1 MRLLTVG
8 AALVAGVLLAL
19 SVPGTEALA
28 GDGAAIRPKM
38 QGDAGRIAVKLA
50 PGARLADTADG
61 SLTVIRDWPSLKAPG
76 RSAGVPL
83 EAVGQIEDL
92 GVSILEPVV
101 SSASASGLEVDLE
114 AAAKELRLRPGVLWA
129 EVSSPVYACLVPN
142 DPYYPA
148 TGSSVGQWGVERVGL
163 PAAWDVSV
171 GSRDIV
177 IAVLDTGI
185 NPDIVDF
192 SGRIVSPYSV
202 LTNSSQWPAWKD
214 VSETGHGSAVAG
226 IAAAQGNNGAGI
238 AGAAWNVKIMPVKIS
253 DNGESDTLLLAEAID
268 YAAAQGADV
277 INVSFA
283 TPPGSTAG
291 LTLKSAVASAVAKG
305 TVIVAAAGNWGAT
318 SVGYPAGLPGV
329 IGVGATDT
337 FDALW
342 TQAEEASNSG
352 SALDIAAP
360 GGRILSYYKASG
372 ERFGY
377 YGGTSMASPLVAGV
391 AALILSV
398 DPSLAA
404 EEVYDILAGS
414 ADDLGASGWD
424 EQFGWGLLD
433 ADEAVSQARD
443 GTSPTSTTSTTST
456 TTTSSDYHHD
466 AHSGPAVRGCHRGQ
480 HALLVRDRLPCV
492 DGCRHRLLG
501 WALPPRRRD
510 QETAV
515 RKDDHSCRRL
525 RGDRRRYVPLR
536 RRTALYRRSLPL
548 PLCSG
553 GVPVWLHPRH
563 HGDVFLAVPDIDQ
576 GATDHHGGAGGRAFR
591 ASRSLYGAL
600 RELLNDPLSL
610 CAEGGPCRPIG
621 RSGGDGFGLRLLG
634 ARDQGGGLSAALWA
648 LDAVERPVL
657 VFEHV
662 EDHVAHE
669 TPVAID
675 ALSLDPGLRKA
686 QPPVQLKGFGM
697 LLVGL
702 YADAMEPQSQK
713 GEAQA
718 GDDGVAAVSLAPG
731 SLIAD
736 DDPDLAVPVHEID
749 VFQPYIADVSAIG
762 GDMYLEVVGA
772 RGWAL

>member
-1 MRLLTVG
+1 
-8 AALVAGVLLAL
+8 
-19 SVPGTEALA
+19 VPGTEALA
-28 GDGAAIRPKM
+28 GDGAAVRPKM
-38 QGDAGRIAVKLA
+38 QGDTGRIAVKLA

-76 RSAGVPL
+76 RSAGGPL

-101 SSASASGLEVDLE
+101 SSASVSGLEVDLE

-148 TGSSVGQWGVERVGL
+148 TGGSVGQWGVERVGL
-163 PAAWDVSV
+163 PAAWDISV

-214 VSETGHGSAVAG
+214 GSETGHGSAVAG
-226 IAAAQGNNGAGI
+226 IATAQGNNGAGI

-456 TTTSSDYHHD
+456 TTTSSTTTTTTTTLIAAPRFVDVTEDSTPYWYEIDYLASMGVVTGFSDGLFRPEDEIKRQQFAKMITLAAGCAVTEDDTCPFVDVQRFPGDLYPYHYVAVAYQCGFTQGTTATYFSPYRTLTRAQLITMVVRAAGLSEPPAAYTAPFGNFSTTHYPFARKA
-466 AHSGPAVRGCHRGQ
+466 AHAG
-480 HALLVRDRLPCV
+480 LL
-492 DGCRHRLLG
+492 DGLVG
-501 WALPPRRRD
+501 MGSD
-510 QETAV
+510 Y
-515 RKDDHSCRRL
+515 D
-525 RGDRRRYVPLR
+525 
-536 RRTALYRRSLPL
+536 
-548 PLCSG
+548 
-553 GVPVWLHPRH
+553 
-563 HGDVFLAVPDIDQ
+563 FLAP
-576 GATDHHGGAGGRAFR
+576 ATRAEVCLL
-591 ASRSLYGAL
+591 LYG
-600 RELLNDPLSL
+600 LLT
-610 CAEGGPCRPIG
+610 
-621 RSGGDGFGLRLLG
+621 
-634 ARDQGGGLSAALWA
+634 Q
-648 LDAVERPVL
+648 
-657 VFEHV
+657 
-662 EDHVAHE
+662 
-669 TPVAID
+669 
-675 ALSLDPGLRKA
+675 
-686 QPPVQLKGFGM
+686 
-697 LLVGL
+697 
-702 YADAMEPQSQK
+702 
-713 GEAQA
+713 
-718 GDDGVAAVSLAPG
+718 
-731 SLIAD
+731 
-736 DDPDLAVPVHEID
+736 
-749 VFQPYIADVSAIG
+749 
-762 GDMYLEVVGA
+762 
-772 RGWAL
+772 

>member
-456 TTTSSDYHHD
+456 TTTSSTTTTTTTTLIAAPRFVDVTEDSTPYWYEIDYLASMGVVTGFSDGLFRPEDEIKRQQFAKMITLAAGCAVTEDDTCPFVDVQRFPGDLYPYHYV
-466 AHSGPAVRGCHRGQ
+466 AVAYQCGFTQGTTATYFSPYRTLTRAQLITMVVRAAGLSEPPASYTAPFGNFSTTHYPFARKAAYAG
-480 HALLVRDRLPCV
+480 LL
-492 DGCRHRLLG
+492 DGLVG
-501 WALPPRRRD
+501 MGSD
-510 QETAV
+510 Y
-515 RKDDHSCRRL
+515 D
-525 RGDRRRYVPLR
+525 
-536 RRTALYRRSLPL
+536 
-548 PLCSG
+548 
-553 GVPVWLHPRH
+553 
-563 HGDVFLAVPDIDQ
+563 FLAP
-576 GATDHHGGAGGRAFR
+576 ATRAEVCLL
-591 ASRSLYGAL
+591 LYG
-600 RELLNDPLSL
+600 LLT
-610 CAEGGPCRPIG
+610 
-621 RSGGDGFGLRLLG
+621 
-634 ARDQGGGLSAALWA
+634 Q
-648 LDAVERPVL
+648 
-657 VFEHV
+657 
-662 EDHVAHE
+662 
-669 TPVAID
+669 
-675 ALSLDPGLRKA
+675 
-686 QPPVQLKGFGM
+686 
-697 LLVGL
+697 
-702 YADAMEPQSQK
+702 
-713 GEAQA
+713 
-718 GDDGVAAVSLAPG
+718 
-731 SLIAD
+731 
-736 DDPDLAVPVHEID
+736 
-749 VFQPYIADVSAIG
+749 
-762 GDMYLEVVGA
+762 
-772 RGWAL
+772 

>member
-1 MRLLTVG
+1 MRFTMRLLTVG

-214 VSETGHGSAVAG
+214 GSETGHGSAVAG
-226 IAAAQGNNGAGI
+226 IATAQGNNGAGI

-456 TTTSSDYHHD
+456 TTTSSTTTTTTTTLIAAPRFVDVTEDSTPYWYEIDYLASMGVVTGFSDGLFRPEDEIKRQQFAKMITLAAGCAVTEDDTCPFVDVQRFTGDLYPYHYVAVAYQCGFTQGTTATYFSPYRTLTRAQLITMVVRAAGLSEPPAAYTAPFGNFSTTHYPFARKA
-466 AHSGPAVRGCHRGQ
+466 AHAG
-480 HALLVRDRLPCV
+480 LL
-492 DGCRHRLLG
+492 DGLVG
-501 WALPPRRRD
+501 MGSD
-510 QETAV
+510 Y
-515 RKDDHSCRRL
+515 D
-525 RGDRRRYVPLR
+525 
-536 RRTALYRRSLPL
+536 
-548 PLCSG
+548 
-553 GVPVWLHPRH
+553 
-563 HGDVFLAVPDIDQ
+563 FLAP
-576 GATDHHGGAGGRAFR
+576 ATRAEVCLL
-591 ASRSLYGAL
+591 LYG
-600 RELLNDPLSL
+600 LLT
-610 CAEGGPCRPIG
+610 
-621 RSGGDGFGLRLLG
+621 
-634 ARDQGGGLSAALWA
+634 Q
-648 LDAVERPVL
+648 
-657 VFEHV
+657 
-662 EDHVAHE
+662 
-669 TPVAID
+669 
-675 ALSLDPGLRKA
+675 
-686 QPPVQLKGFGM
+686 
-697 LLVGL
+697 
-702 YADAMEPQSQK
+702 
-713 GEAQA
+713 
-718 GDDGVAAVSLAPG
+718 
-731 SLIAD
+731 
-736 DDPDLAVPVHEID
+736 
-749 VFQPYIADVSAIG
+749 
-762 GDMYLEVVGA
+762 
-772 RGWAL
+772 

>member
-28 GDGAAIRPKM
+28 GDGAAVRPKM
-38 QGDAGRIAVKLA
+38 QGDTGRIAVKLA

-456 TTTSSDYHHD
+456 TTTSSTTTTTTTTLIAAPRFVDVTEDSTPYWYEIDYLASMGVVTGFSDGLFRPEDEIKRQQFAKMITLAAGCAVTEDDTCPFVDVQRFTGDLYPYHYVAVAYQCGFTQGTTATYFSPYRTLTRAQLITMVVRAAGLSEPPAAYTAPFGNFSTTHYPFARKA
-466 AHSGPAVRGCHRGQ
+466 AHAG
-480 HALLVRDRLPCV
+480 LL
-492 DGCRHRLLG
+492 DGLVG
-501 WALPPRRRD
+501 MGSD
-510 QETAV
+510 Y
-515 RKDDHSCRRL
+515 D
-525 RGDRRRYVPLR
+525 
-536 RRTALYRRSLPL
+536 
-548 PLCSG
+548 
-553 GVPVWLHPRH
+553 
-563 HGDVFLAVPDIDQ
+563 FLAP
-576 GATDHHGGAGGRAFR
+576 ATRAEVCLL
-591 ASRSLYGAL
+591 LYG
-600 RELLNDPLSL
+600 LLT
-610 CAEGGPCRPIG
+610 
-621 RSGGDGFGLRLLG
+621 
-634 ARDQGGGLSAALWA
+634 Q
-648 LDAVERPVL
+648 
-657 VFEHV
+657 
-662 EDHVAHE
+662 
-669 TPVAID
+669 
-675 ALSLDPGLRKA
+675 
-686 QPPVQLKGFGM
+686 
-697 LLVGL
+697 
-702 YADAMEPQSQK
+702 
-713 GEAQA
+713 
-718 GDDGVAAVSLAPG
+718 
-731 SLIAD
+731 
-736 DDPDLAVPVHEID
+736 
-749 VFQPYIADVSAIG
+749 
-762 GDMYLEVVGA
+762 
-772 RGWAL
+772 

>member
-28 GDGAAIRPKM
+28 GDGAAVRPKM
-38 QGDAGRIAVKLA
+38 QGDTGRIAVKLA

-456 TTTSSDYHHD
+456 TTTSSTTTTTTTTLIAAPRFVDVTEDSTPYWYEIDYLASMGVVTGFSDGLFRPEDEIKRQQFAKMITLAAGCAVTEDDTCPFVDVQRFTGDLYPYHYV
-466 AHSGPAVRGCHRGQ
+466 AVAYQCGFTQGTTATYFSPYRTLTRAQLITMVVRAAGLSEPPAAYTAPFGNFSTTHYPFARKAAYAG
-480 HALLVRDRLPCV
+480 LL
-492 DGCRHRLLG
+492 DGLVG
-501 WALPPRRRD
+501 MGSD
-510 QETAV
+510 Y
-515 RKDDHSCRRL
+515 D
-525 RGDRRRYVPLR
+525 
-536 RRTALYRRSLPL
+536 
-548 PLCSG
+548 
-553 GVPVWLHPRH
+553 
-563 HGDVFLAVPDIDQ
+563 FLAP
-576 GATDHHGGAGGRAFR
+576 ATRAEVCLL
-591 ASRSLYGAL
+591 LYG
-600 RELLNDPLSL
+600 LLT
-610 CAEGGPCRPIG
+610 
-621 RSGGDGFGLRLLG
+621 
-634 ARDQGGGLSAALWA
+634 Q
-648 LDAVERPVL
+648 
-657 VFEHV
+657 
-662 EDHVAHE
+662 
-669 TPVAID
+669 
-675 ALSLDPGLRKA
+675 
-686 QPPVQLKGFGM
+686 
-697 LLVGL
+697 
-702 YADAMEPQSQK
+702 
-713 GEAQA
+713 
-718 GDDGVAAVSLAPG
+718 
-731 SLIAD
+731 
-736 DDPDLAVPVHEID
+736 
-749 VFQPYIADVSAIG
+749 
-762 GDMYLEVVGA
+762 
-772 RGWAL
+772 

>member
-1 MRLLTVG
+1 MRFTMRLLTVG

-28 GDGAAIRPKM
+28 GDGAAVRPKM
-38 QGDAGRIAVKLA
+38 QGDTGRIAVKLA

-456 TTTSSDYHHD
+456 TTTSSTTTTTTTTLIAAPRFVDVTEDSTPYWYEIDYLASMGVVTGFSDGLFRPEDEIKRQQFAKMITLAAGCAVTEDDTCPFVDVQRFTGDLYPYHYVAVAYQCGFTQGTTATYFSPYRTLTRAQLITMVVRAAGLSEPPAAYTAPFGNFSTTHYPFARKA
-466 AHSGPAVRGCHRGQ
+466 AHAG
-480 HALLVRDRLPCV
+480 LL
-492 DGCRHRLLG
+492 DGLVG
-501 WALPPRRRD
+501 MGSD
-510 QETAV
+510 Y
-515 RKDDHSCRRL
+515 D
-525 RGDRRRYVPLR
+525 
-536 RRTALYRRSLPL
+536 
-548 PLCSG
+548 
-553 GVPVWLHPRH
+553 
-563 HGDVFLAVPDIDQ
+563 FLAPAI
-576 GATDHHGGAGGRAFR
+576 RAEVCLL
-591 ASRSLYGAL
+591 LYG
-600 RELLNDPLSL
+600 LLT
-610 CAEGGPCRPIG
+610 
-621 RSGGDGFGLRLLG
+621 
-634 ARDQGGGLSAALWA
+634 Q
-648 LDAVERPVL
+648 
-657 VFEHV
+657 
-662 EDHVAHE
+662 
-669 TPVAID
+669 
-675 ALSLDPGLRKA
+675 
-686 QPPVQLKGFGM
+686 
-697 LLVGL
+697 
-702 YADAMEPQSQK
+702 
-713 GEAQA
+713 
-718 GDDGVAAVSLAPG
+718 
-731 SLIAD
+731 
-736 DDPDLAVPVHEID
+736 
-749 VFQPYIADVSAIG
+749 
-762 GDMYLEVVGA
+762 
-772 RGWAL
+772 

>member
-28 GDGAAIRPKM
+28 GDGAAVRPKM
-38 QGDAGRIAVKLA
+38 QGDTGRIAVKLA

-456 TTTSSDYHHD
+456 TTTSSTTTTTTTTLIAAPRFVDVTEDSTPYWYEIDYLASMGVVTGFSDGLFRPEDEIKRQQFAKMITLAAGCAVTEDDTCPFVDVQRFTGDLYPYHYVAVAYQCGFTQGTTATYFSPYRTLTRAQLITMVVRAAGLSEPPAAYTAPFGNFSTTHYPFARKA
-466 AHSGPAVRGCHRGQ
+466 AHAG
-480 HALLVRDRLPCV
+480 LL
-492 DGCRHRLLG
+492 DGLVG
-501 WALPPRRRD
+501 MGSD
-510 QETAV
+510 Y
-515 RKDDHSCRRL
+515 D
-525 RGDRRRYVPLR
+525 
-536 RRTALYRRSLPL
+536 
-548 PLCSG
+548 
-553 GVPVWLHPRH
+553 
-563 HGDVFLAVPDIDQ
+563 FLAPAI
-576 GATDHHGGAGGRAFR
+576 RAEVCLL
-591 ASRSLYGAL
+591 LYG
-600 RELLNDPLSL
+600 LLT
-610 CAEGGPCRPIG
+610 
-621 RSGGDGFGLRLLG
+621 
-634 ARDQGGGLSAALWA
+634 Q
-648 LDAVERPVL
+648 
-657 VFEHV
+657 
-662 EDHVAHE
+662 
-669 TPVAID
+669 
-675 ALSLDPGLRKA
+675 
-686 QPPVQLKGFGM
+686 
-697 LLVGL
+697 
-702 YADAMEPQSQK
+702 
-713 GEAQA
+713 
-718 GDDGVAAVSLAPG
+718 
-731 SLIAD
+731 
-736 DDPDLAVPVHEID
+736 
-749 VFQPYIADVSAIG
+749 
-762 GDMYLEVVGA
+762 
-772 RGWAL
+772 

>member
-28 GDGAAIRPKM
+28 GDGAAVRPKM
-38 QGDAGRIAVKLA
+38 QGDTGRIAVKLA

-456 TTTSSDYHHD
+456 TTTSSTTTTTTTTLIAAPRFVDVTEDSTPYWYEIDYLASMGVVTGFSDGLFRPEDEIKRQQFAKMITLAAGCAVTEDDTCPFVDVQRFPGDLYPYHYVAVAYQCGFTQGTTATYFSPYRTLTRAQLITMVVRAAGLSEPPAAYTAPFGNFSTTHYPFARKA
-466 AHSGPAVRGCHRGQ
+466 AHAG
-480 HALLVRDRLPCV
+480 LL
-492 DGCRHRLLG
+492 DGLVG
-501 WALPPRRRD
+501 MGSD
-510 QETAV
+510 Y
-515 RKDDHSCRRL
+515 D
-525 RGDRRRYVPLR
+525 
-536 RRTALYRRSLPL
+536 
-548 PLCSG
+548 
-553 GVPVWLHPRH
+553 
-563 HGDVFLAVPDIDQ
+563 FLAPAI
-576 GATDHHGGAGGRAFR
+576 RAEVCLL
-591 ASRSLYGAL
+591 LYG
-600 RELLNDPLSL
+600 LLT
-610 CAEGGPCRPIG
+610 
-621 RSGGDGFGLRLLG
+621 
-634 ARDQGGGLSAALWA
+634 Q
-648 LDAVERPVL
+648 
-657 VFEHV
+657 
-662 EDHVAHE
+662 
-669 TPVAID
+669 
-675 ALSLDPGLRKA
+675 
-686 QPPVQLKGFGM
+686 
-697 LLVGL
+697 
-702 YADAMEPQSQK
+702 
-713 GEAQA
+713 
-718 GDDGVAAVSLAPG
+718 
-731 SLIAD
+731 
-736 DDPDLAVPVHEID
+736 
-749 VFQPYIADVSAIG
+749 
-762 GDMYLEVVGA
+762 
-772 RGWAL
+772 